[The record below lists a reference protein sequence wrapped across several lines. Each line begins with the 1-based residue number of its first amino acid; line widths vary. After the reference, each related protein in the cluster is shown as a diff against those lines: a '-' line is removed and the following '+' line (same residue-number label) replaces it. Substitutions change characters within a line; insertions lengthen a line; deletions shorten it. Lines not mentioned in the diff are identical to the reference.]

1 MPESPLLG
9 RGKGEALNKVDMK
22 LRNIL
27 AIAAIALCAQGVVAQ
42 PKARL
47 QQKAEAEKKSE
58 TSLSERAKAQY
69 TAQMPSPTDVVWKR
83 DIYRTLDMT
92 KEKNAAL
99 YYPVEPLGDR
109 VNLFTLV
116 IRLVADGKVP
126 AYEYRSD
133 GNELFTESNKY
144 KVTDMLDKFYIY
156 YEEKDGK
163 LTIADSDIPS
173 GEVLS
178 YFIKESSFYDQ
189 RTATYTT
196 RVTAICPV
204 LHRSGDFGSETTKY
218 PMFWLNYDEVSPYF
232 GMTPLMTSS
241 YNNVSNMS
249 IDDYFVR
256 SLYEGDI
263 YKTANLQN
271 KLLAQYCPNDTV
283 LKAEQQRIENEL
295 VTFENK
301 LWGIE
306 APDTV
311 AAAPVAE
318 KKPVVARS
326 AARPAVTRAKP
337 TTAKAESA
345 KVESSKQD
353 TKADKKSSAK
363 KSPSVRTARTKSAP
377 SSKSASS
384 SQTLSV
390 RRERR

>member
-1 MPESPLLG
+1 
-9 RGKGEALNKVDMK
+9 MK
-22 LRNIL
+22 LKSLI
-27 AIAAIALCAQGVVAQ
+27 AIVALTLFAQGAIAQ
-42 PKARL
+42 PKSRIQA
-47 QQKAEAEKKSE
+47 QAEAEKKAE

-69 TAQMPSPTDVVWKR
+69 TAQMPAPTDVVWKR

-109 VNLFTLV
+109 VNLFTLI

-133 GNELFTESNKY
+133 GNELFTEDNKY

-249 IDDYFVR
+249 IAHGDVGMWVELTLEKIAHTTHLKSLAYDFVWTERAALSRRGDFRIIPSDTLPADLTPESRQRMQRAIASERTLVDD
-256 SLYEGDI
+256 
-263 YKTANLQN
+263 
-271 KLLAQYCPNDTV
+271 
-283 LKAEQQRIENEL
+283 
-295 VTFENK
+295 
-301 LWGIE
+301 
-306 APDTV
+306 
-311 AAAPVAE
+311 
-318 KKPVVARS
+318 
-326 AARPAVTRAKP
+326 
-337 TTAKAESA
+337 
-345 KVESSKQD
+345 
-353 TKADKKSSAK
+353 
-363 KSPSVRTARTKSAP
+363 
-377 SSKSASS
+377 
-384 SQTLSV
+384 TL
-390 RRERR
+390 R

>member
-1 MPESPLLG
+1 MP
-9 RGKGEALNKVDMK
+9 A
-22 LRNIL
+22 
-27 AIAAIALCAQGVVAQ
+27 
-42 PKARL
+42 
-47 QQKAEAEKKSE
+47 
-58 TSLSERAKAQY
+58 
-69 TAQMPSPTDVVWKR
+69 PTDVVWKR

-133 GNELFTESNKY
+133 GNELFTEDNKY
-144 KVTDMLDKFYIY
+144 KVTDMLEKFYIY
-156 YEEKDGK
+156 YEEKDGHI
-163 LTIADSDIPS
+163 TINDSDIPS

-204 LHRSGDFGSETTKY
+204 LHRSGDFGSDVTKY
-218 PMFWLNYDEVSPYF
+218 PMFWLNYDEVSPYL

-256 SLYEGDI
+256 SLYDGDI

-271 KLLAQYCPNDTV
+271 KLLAQYCPTDTAM
-283 LKAEQQRIENEL
+283 KAEQQRIEKEL

-306 APDTV
+306 EPDTTATAAPDEKGEKKTLTRRATSRKPKAEREV
-311 AAAPVAE
+311 KAEEKSAE
-318 KKPVVARS
+318 KQTGEK
-326 AARPAVTRAKP
+326 
-337 TTAKAESA
+337 TA
-345 KVESSKQD
+345 
-353 TKADKKSSAK
+353 
-363 KSPSVRTARTKSAP
+363 SVR
-377 SSKSASS
+377 SSRQRGNSS
-384 SQTLSV
+384 SNSSSGGQTLSV
-390 RRERR
+390 RRQRR

>member
-1 MPESPLLG
+1 
-9 RGKGEALNKVDMK
+9 MK
-22 LRNIL
+22 LKSLVTIVAL
-27 AIAAIALCAQGVVAQ
+27 ALCAQGVVAQ
-42 PKARL
+42 PKSRT
-47 QQKAEAEKKSE
+47 QTKAEDSKKAE
-58 TSLSERAKAQY
+58 TSLSERAKTQY
-69 TAQMPSPTDVVWKR
+69 TAQMPAPSDVVWKR

-109 VNLFTLV
+109 VNLFTLI
-116 IRLVADGKVP
+116 IRLVAEGKVP

-133 GNELFTESNKY
+133 GNELFTEENKY

-156 YEEKDGK
+156 YEDKGGK
-163 LTIADSDIPS
+163 ITIADSDIPS

-189 RTATYTT
+189 RTATYAT

-218 PMFWLNYDEVSPYF
+218 PMFWLNYDEVSPYL

-256 SLYEGDI
+256 SLYEGEI

-271 KLLAQYCPNDTV
+271 KLLAQYCPTDTAMR
-283 LKAEQQRIENEL
+283 AEQQRIENEL

-306 APDTV
+306 EADTTTV
-311 AAAPVAE
+311 TEQKPAKRPVTRPAAPRNARANAEPKTE
-318 KKPVVARS
+318 KKTEPKASARTARTS
-326 AARPAVTRAKP
+326 A
-337 TTAKAESA
+337 
-345 KVESSKQD
+345 
-353 TKADKKSSAK
+353 
-363 KSPSVRTARTKSAP
+363 ARTKSAYLSTHGAGGISLRP
-377 SSKSASS
+377 SQLQQPDGWSPPPSGLFPPAD
-384 SQTLSV
+384 
-390 RRERR
+390 R

>member
-1 MPESPLLG
+1 
-9 RGKGEALNKVDMK
+9 MK
-22 LRNIL
+22 IKNLIT
-27 AIAAIALCAQGVVAQ
+27 IATLTLCVQGVMAQ
-42 PKARL
+42 PKSRIQA
-47 QQKAEAEKKSE
+47 QAEAEKKTE

-69 TAQMPSPTDVVWKR
+69 TAQMPAPTDVVWKR
-83 DIYRTLDMT
+83 DIYRTLDLT

-109 VNLFTLV
+109 VNLFTLI

-133 GNELFTESNKY
+133 GNELFTEDNKY
-144 KVTDMLDKFYIY
+144 RVTDMLDKFYIY
-156 YEEKDGK
+156 YEDKGGK
-163 LTIADSDIPS
+163 LAIADSDIPS

-189 RTATYTT
+189 RTATYAT

-218 PMFWLNYDEVSPYF
+218 PMFWLNYDEVSPYL

-271 KLLAQYCPNDTV
+271 KLLAQYCPNDTAM
-283 LKAEQQRIENEL
+283 KAEQQRIENEL

-306 APDTV
+306 EEGSV
-311 AAAPVAE
+311 SE
-318 KKPVVARS
+318 Q
-326 AARPAVTRAKP
+326 
-337 TTAKAESA
+337 KAE
-345 KVESSKQD
+345 
-353 TKADKKSSAK
+353 KKSSARPPVTRAAREEK
-363 KSPSVRTARTKSAP
+363 TEKTEKAEATKPETAKTTKADAPKANKSNEKGPSVRTTRQKATPA
-377 SSKSASS
+377 SKPASKPTNNNP
-384 SQTLSV
+384 TLSV
-390 RRERR
+390 RRQRR

>member
-1 MPESPLLG
+1 
-9 RGKGEALNKVDMK
+9 MK
-22 LRNIL
+22 LKSLL
-27 AIAAIALCAQGVVAQ
+27 AIAALALCAQGAMAQ
-42 PKARL
+42 PKSRIA
-47 QQKAEAEKKSE
+47 QTDADKKAE

-69 TAQMPSPTDVVWKR
+69 TAQMPAPTDVVWKR
-83 DIYRTLDMT
+83 DIYRTLDLT

-109 VNLFTLV
+109 VNLFTLI

-133 GNELFTESNKY
+133 GNELFTEDNKY

-271 KLLAQYCPNDTV
+271 KLLAQYCPNDTAM
-283 LKAEQQRIENEL
+283 KAEQQRIEQEL

-306 APDTV
+306 APDT
-311 AAAPVAE
+311 
-318 KKPVVARS
+318 
-326 AARPAVTRAKP
+326 
-337 TTAKAESA
+337 TTAKSPERSTKKAVVVRRTPTRAAADEKAESKPA
-345 KVESSKQD
+345 EQAAPKAEKPAAEKQS
-353 TKADKKSSAK
+353 T
-363 KSPSVRTARTKSAP
+363 VRTARQKSAP
-377 SSKSASS
+377 ASKPASS

-390 RRERR
+390 RRQRR

>member
-1 MPESPLLG
+1 
-9 RGKGEALNKVDMK
+9 MK
-22 LRNIL
+22 LKSLI
-27 AIAAIALCAQGVVAQ
+27 AIATLLLCAQDAVAQ

-47 QQKAEAEKKSE
+47 KAQAEAEKKTE

-69 TAQMPSPTDVVWKR
+69 TAQMPAPTDVVWKR

-133 GNELFTESNKY
+133 GNELFTEDNKY
-144 KVTDMLDKFYIY
+144 KVTDMLEKFYIY
-156 YEEKDGK
+156 YEEKDGHI
-163 LTIADSDIPS
+163 TINDSDIPS

-204 LHRSGDFGSETTKY
+204 LHRSGDFGSDVTKY
-218 PMFWLNYDEVSPYF
+218 PMFWLNYDEVSPYL

-271 KLLAQYCPNDTV
+271 KLLAQYCPNDTAM
-283 LKAEQQRIENEL
+283 KAEQQRIEKEL

-306 APDTV
+306 EPDTTATTTDTKV
-311 AAAPVAE
+311 E
-318 KKPVVARS
+318 KKSVRSTARKS
-326 AARPAVTRAKP
+326 KTAATEKKAAVTEKDETTEKRA
-337 TTAKAESA
+337 
-345 KVESSKQD
+345 
-353 TKADKKSSAK
+353 
-363 KSPSVRTARTKSAP
+363 SVRTSRQRTAS
-377 SSKSASS
+377 SSKSTSS
-384 SQTLSV
+384 GQTLSV
-390 RRERR
+390 RRQRR

>member
-1 MPESPLLG
+1 
-9 RGKGEALNKVDMK
+9 MK
-22 LRNIL
+22 LKSLI
-27 AIAAIALCAQGVVAQ
+27 AIAALALCTQGAMAQ
-42 PKARL
+42 PKSRIQA
-47 QQKAEAEKKSE
+47 QAEEDKKAE

-69 TAQMPSPTDVVWKR
+69 TAQMPAPTDVVWKR

-109 VNLFTLV
+109 VNLFTLI

-133 GNELFTESNKY
+133 GNELFTEDNKY

-156 YEEKDGK
+156 YEDKGGK

-189 RTATYTT
+189 RTATYAT

-218 PMFWLNYDEVSPYF
+218 PMFWLNYDEISPYL

-271 KLLAQYCPNDTV
+271 KLLAQYCPNDSAM
-283 LKAEQQRIENEL
+283 KAEQQRIEKEL

-306 APDTV
+306 EPVPTTV
-311 AAAPVAE
+311 EPEKEVE
-318 KKPVVARS
+318 KKATVSRTS
-326 AARPAVTRAKP
+326 TRTPRA
-337 TTAKAESA
+337 TQ
-345 KVESSKQD
+345 VKQE
-353 TKADKKSSAK
+353 KSEKSEKSSTTT
-363 KSPSVRTARTKSAP
+363 VRTARQSSTQANKSA
-377 SSKSASS
+377 AS

-390 RRERR
+390 RRQRR

>member
-1 MPESPLLG
+1 
-9 RGKGEALNKVDMK
+9 MK
-22 LRNIL
+22 LKSLI
-27 AIAAIALCAQGVVAQ
+27 AIATLALCAQGVMAQ
-42 PKARL
+42 PKSRIQA
-47 QQKAEAEKKSE
+47 QAEAEKKAE

-69 TAQMPSPTDVVWKR
+69 TAQMPAPSDVVWKR

-109 VNLFTLV
+109 VNLFTLI

-271 KLLAQYCPNDTV
+271 KLLAQYCPNDTAM
-283 LKAEQQRIENEL
+283 KAEQQRIEKEL

-306 APDTV
+306 EPDTTNTTSAKV
-311 AAAPVAE
+311 D
-318 KKPVVARS
+318 KKSVSTRS
-326 AARPAVTRAKP
+326 SARPAVTRVKSES
-337 TTAKAESA
+337 TKAEPV
-345 KVESSKQD
+345 KQESKIE
-353 TKADKKSSAK
+353 KKPAA
-363 KSPSVRTARTKSAP
+363 KSPSARTARTKTTS
-377 SSKSASS
+377 SSKPASS

>member
-1 MPESPLLG
+1 
-9 RGKGEALNKVDMK
+9 MK
-22 LRNIL
+22 LKSLI
-27 AIAAIALCAQGVVAQ
+27 AIVALTLFAQGAIAQ
-42 PKARL
+42 PKSRIQA
-47 QQKAEAEKKSE
+47 QAEAEKKAE

-69 TAQMPSPTDVVWKR
+69 TAQMPAPSDVVWKR
-83 DIYRTLDMT
+83 DIYRTLDLT

-109 VNLFTLV
+109 VNLFTLI

-133 GNELFTESNKY
+133 GNELFTEDNKY
-144 KVTDMLDKFYIY
+144 KVYDMLDKFYIY
-156 YEEKDGK
+156 YETKDSVTF
-163 LTIADSDIPS
+163 TISDSDIPA

-189 RTATYTT
+189 RTATYST

-204 LHRSGDFGSETTKY
+204 LHRSGDFGSDVTKY

-271 KLLAQYCPNDTV
+271 KLLAQYCPNDTAM
-283 LKAEQQRIENEL
+283 KAEQQRIEKEL

-306 APDTV
+306 EPDT
-311 AAAPVAE
+311 
-318 KKPVVARS
+318 
-326 AARPAVTRAKP
+326 
-337 TTAKAESA
+337 TT
-345 KVESSKQD
+345 V
-353 TKADKKSSAK
+353 
-363 KSPSVRTARTKSAP
+363 AP
-377 SSKSASS
+377 SSKTEKKAIVRTTSARAPRVSVKEEQKQAEPKSTEKTATKTTEQKASMRTTRQKPAAPSKSTSS
-384 SQTLSV
+384 SETLSV
-390 RRERR
+390 RPQLR

>member
-1 MPESPLLG
+1 
-9 RGKGEALNKVDMK
+9 MK
-22 LRNIL
+22 TKSLI
-27 AIAAIALCAQGVVAQ
+27 AIAALLLCAQGAVAQ

-47 QQKAEAEKKSE
+47 KAQAEAEKKSE

-69 TAQMPSPTDVVWKR
+69 TAQMPAPTDVVWKR

-133 GNELFTESNKY
+133 GNELFTEDNKY

-204 LHRSGDFGSETTKY
+204 LHRSGDFGSEVTKY
-218 PMFWLNYDEVSPYF
+218 PMFWLNYDEVSPYL

-271 KLLAQYCPNDTV
+271 KLLAQYCPNDIAM
-283 LKAEQQRIENEL
+283 KAEQQRIEKEL

-306 APDTV
+306 EPDTTTAV
-311 AAAPVAE
+311 ATE
-318 KKPVVARS
+318 KKAGKKSVSRRP
-326 AARPAVTRAKP
+326 AAR
-337 TTAKAESA
+337 TT
-345 KVESSKQD
+345 
-353 TKADKKSSAK
+353 TKAKTDKQETKTEK
-363 KSPSVRTARTKSAP
+363 KTTSVRTSRQKP
-377 SSKSASS
+377 VSKPAANN

>member
-1 MPESPLLG
+1 
-9 RGKGEALNKVDMK
+9 MK
-22 LRNIL
+22 PKSLI
-27 AIAAIALCAQGVVAQ
+27 AIAALLLCAQGAVAQ

-47 QQKAEAEKKSE
+47 KAQAEAEKKSE

-69 TAQMPSPTDVVWKR
+69 TAQMPAPTDVVWKR

-109 VNLFTLV
+109 VNLFTLI

-133 GNELFTESNKY
+133 GNELFTEDNKY

-218 PMFWLNYDEVSPYF
+218 PMFWLNYDEVSPYL

-271 KLLAQYCPNDTV
+271 KLLAQYCPNDTAM
-283 LKAEQQRIENEL
+283 KAEQQRIEKEL

-306 APDTV
+306 EPDTTTAV
-311 AAAPVAE
+311 ATEKKAE
-318 KKPVVARS
+318 KKSVSRRP
-326 AARPAVTRAKP
+326 AAR
-337 TTAKAESA
+337 TTTKA
-345 KVESSKQD
+345 
-353 TKADKKSSAK
+353 KADKQETKTEK
-363 KSPSVRTARTKSAP
+363 KTTSVRTSRQKPA
-377 SSKSASS
+377 SKPAANN

-390 RRERR
+390 RRQRR

>member
-1 MPESPLLG
+1 
-9 RGKGEALNKVDMK
+9 MK
-22 LRNIL
+22 LKFLI
-27 AIAAIALCAQGVVAQ
+27 AIASLALCAQGAMAQ
-42 PKARL
+42 PKSRIQA
-47 QQKAEAEKKSE
+47 QKDAEKKAE

-69 TAQMPSPTDVVWKR
+69 TAQLPAPTDVVWKR
-83 DIYRTLDMT
+83 DIYRTLDLT

-109 VNLFTLV
+109 VNLFTLI
-116 IRLVADGKVP
+116 IRLIASGKVP

-133 GNELFTESNKY
+133 GNELFTPSNKY
-144 KVTDMLDKFYIY
+144 KVYDMLDKFYIY
-156 YEEKDGK
+156 YETKDSINF
-163 LTIADSDIPS
+163 TINNADIPA

-204 LHRSGDFGSETTKY
+204 LHRSGDFGNDVTKY
-218 PMFWLNYDEVSPYF
+218 PMFWLNYDDVSPYF

-256 SLYEGDI
+256 NLYEGDI

-271 KLLAQYCPNDTV
+271 KLLAQYCTNDTTM
-283 LKAEQQRIENEL
+283 KAEQQRIEKEL

-306 APDTV
+306 EPDTTTV
-311 AAAPVAE
+311 LPAQKSE
-318 KKPVVARS
+318 KKPIVRAT
-326 AARPAVTRAKP
+326 ARPSAQSSVRTSARTQKSEP
-337 TTAKAESA
+337 T
-345 KVESSKQD
+345 KQE
-353 TKADKKSSAK
+353 TKTEKKSSDN
-363 KSPSVRTARTKSAP
+363 KSNTSVRTTRQRSNSTPAKS
-377 SSKSASS
+377 SGNSG
-384 SQTLSV
+384 QTLSV

>member
-1 MPESPLLG
+1 
-9 RGKGEALNKVDMK
+9 MK
-22 LRNIL
+22 LKFLL
-27 AIAAIALCAQGVVAQ
+27 AIAALVLCAQGVVAQ

-99 YYPVEPLGDR
+99 YYPVEPLGDC

-133 GNELFTESNKY
+133 GNELFTEDNKY

-189 RTATYTT
+189 RTATYAT
-196 RVTAICPV
+196 RITAICPV

-271 KLLAQYCPNDTV
+271 KLLAQYCPNDTAMKV
-283 LKAEQQRIENEL
+283 EQQRIEKEL

-306 APDTV
+306 EPDTTTAV
-311 AAAPVAE
+311 PTEAKAE
-318 KKPVVARS
+318 KKIT
-326 AARPAVTRAKP
+326 ARPTATRA
-337 TTAKAESA
+337 
-345 KVESSKQD
+345 
-353 TKADKKSSAK
+353 TKTKTEKKSEPK
-363 KSPSVRTARTKSAP
+363 TSVRTTRQKPASP
-377 SSKSASS
+377 SKSASNGQS
-384 SQTLSV
+384 LSV

>member
-1 MPESPLLG
+1 
-9 RGKGEALNKVDMK
+9 MK
-22 LRNIL
+22 LKSLL
-27 AIAAIALCAQGVVAQ
+27 AIAALALCAQGAMAQ
-42 PKARL
+42 PKSRIA
-47 QQKAEAEKKSE
+47 QTDADKKAE

-69 TAQMPSPTDVVWKR
+69 TAQMPAPTDVVWKR
-83 DIYRTLDMT
+83 DIYRTLDLT

-109 VNLFTLV
+109 VNLFTLI

-133 GNELFTESNKY
+133 GNELFTEDNKY

-156 YEEKDGK
+156 YEDKAGK

-189 RTATYTT
+189 RTATYAT

-204 LHRSGDFGSETTKY
+204 LHRSGDFGSDVTKY

-271 KLLAQYCPNDTV
+271 KLLAQYCPNDTAM
-283 LKAEQQRIENEL
+283 KAEQQRIEQEL

-306 APDTV
+306 APDT
-311 AAAPVAE
+311 
-318 KKPVVARS
+318 
-326 AARPAVTRAKP
+326 
-337 TTAKAESA
+337 TTAKSPER
-345 KVESSKQD
+345 
-353 TKADKKSSAK
+353 SAK
-363 KSPSVRTARTKSAP
+363 KAVVVRRTPTRAAADEKAESKPAEQTAPKAEKPAAEKQSTVRTARQKSAP
-377 SSKSASS
+377 ASKPASS

-390 RRERR
+390 RRQRR

>member
-1 MPESPLLG
+1 
-9 RGKGEALNKVDMK
+9 MK
-22 LRNIL
+22 LKSFI
-27 AIAAIALCAQGVVAQ
+27 AIAALLVCAQGAMAQ
-42 PKARL
+42 PKERL
-47 QQKAEAEKKSE
+47 KAQAEAEKKTE

-69 TAQMPSPTDVVWKR
+69 TAQMPAPTDVVWKR
-83 DIYRTLDMT
+83 DIYRTLDLT

-116 IRLVADGKVP
+116 VRLVAEGKVP

-133 GNELFTESNKY
+133 GNELFTEDNKY

-156 YEEKDGK
+156 YEEKDGR
-163 LTIADSDIPS
+163 LTISDSDIPS

-204 LHRSGDFGSETTKY
+204 LHRSGDFGSDVTKY

-256 SLYEGDI
+256 SLYDGEI
-263 YKTANLQN
+263 YKTSNLQN
-271 KLLAQYCPNDTV
+271 KILAQYCPNDTAM
-283 LKAEQQRIENEL
+283 KAEQQRIEKEL

-306 APDTV
+306 EPDTTV
-311 AAAPVAE
+311 TTTDTKNG
-318 KKPVVARS
+318 KKTVHTTTR
-326 AARPAVTRAKP
+326 RPKS
-337 TTAKAESA
+337 TTT
-345 KVESSKQD
+345 D
-353 TKADKKSSAK
+353 TKAANTEKKSESTEK
-363 KSPSVRTARTKSAP
+363 KASVRTSRQRTPSTKST
-377 SSKSASS
+377 SS
-384 SQTLSV
+384 SNTLSV
-390 RRERR
+390 RRQRR

>member
-1 MPESPLLG
+1 
-9 RGKGEALNKVDMK
+9 MK
-22 LRNIL
+22 LKSLI
-27 AIAAIALCAQGVVAQ
+27 AIVALTLCAQGAMAQ
-42 PKARL
+42 PKSRIQA
-47 QQKAEAEKKSE
+47 QAEAEKKAE

-69 TAQMPSPTDVVWKR
+69 TAQMPAPTDVVWKR
-83 DIYRTLDMT
+83 DIYRTLDLT

-133 GNELFTESNKY
+133 GNELFTEDNKY

-156 YEEKDGK
+156 YEDKDGK

-189 RTATYTT
+189 RTATYAT

-218 PMFWLNYDEVSPYF
+218 PMFWLKYDEVSPYF

-271 KLLAQYCPNDTV
+271 KLLAQYCPNDTM
-283 LKAEQQRIENEL
+283 LKAEQQRIEKEL

-306 APDTV
+306 EPGTTAVTTDKKT
-311 AAAPVAE
+311 E
-318 KKPVVARS
+318 KKAS
-326 AARPAVTRAKP
+326 AHSTATRA
-337 TTAKAESA
+337 A
-345 KVESSKQD
+345 KVKTTEKPKS
-353 TKADKKSSAK
+353 TKVSRQTSTSANK
-363 KSPSVRTARTKSAP
+363 A
-377 SSKSASS
+377 ASS

-390 RRERR
+390 RRQRR

>member
-1 MPESPLLG
+1 
-9 RGKGEALNKVDMK
+9 MK
-22 LRNIL
+22 LKSLL
-27 AIAAIALCAQGVVAQ
+27 AIAALALCAQGAMAQ
-42 PKARL
+42 PKSRIA
-47 QQKAEAEKKSE
+47 QTDADKKAE

-69 TAQMPSPTDVVWKR
+69 TAQMPAPTDVVWKR
-83 DIYRTLDMT
+83 DIYRTLDLT

-109 VNLFTLV
+109 VNLFTLI

-133 GNELFTESNKY
+133 GNELFTEDNKY

-156 YEEKDGK
+156 YEDKAGK

-189 RTATYTT
+189 RTATYAT

-204 LHRSGDFGSETTKY
+204 LHRSGDFGSDVTKY

-271 KLLAQYCPNDTV
+271 KLLAQYCPNDTAM
-283 LKAEQQRIENEL
+283 KAEQQRIEQEL

-306 APDTV
+306 APDT
-311 AAAPVAE
+311 
-318 KKPVVARS
+318 
-326 AARPAVTRAKP
+326 
-337 TTAKAESA
+337 TTAKSPER
-345 KVESSKQD
+345 
-353 TKADKKSSAK
+353 SAK
-363 KSPSVRTARTKSAP
+363 KAVVVRRTPTRAAADEKAESKPAEQAAPKAEKPAAEKQSTVRTARQKSAP
-377 SSKSASS
+377 ASKPASS

-390 RRERR
+390 RRQRR

>member
-1 MPESPLLG
+1 
-9 RGKGEALNKVDMK
+9 MK
-22 LRNIL
+22 LKSLI
-27 AIAAIALCAQGVVAQ
+27 AIAALTLFAQGAIAQ
-42 PKARL
+42 PKSRIQA
-47 QQKAEAEKKSE
+47 QAEAEKKAE

-69 TAQMPSPTDVVWKR
+69 TAQMPAPTDVVWKR
-83 DIYRTLDMT
+83 DIYRTLDLT

-109 VNLFTLV
+109 VNLFTLI

-133 GNELFTESNKY
+133 GNELFTEDNKY
-144 KVTDMLDKFYIY
+144 KVYDMLDKFYIY
-156 YEEKDGK
+156 YETKDSTTF
-163 LTIADSDIPS
+163 TISDSDIPA

-189 RTATYTT
+189 RTATYAT

-204 LHRSGDFGSETTKY
+204 LHRSGDFGSDVTKY

-271 KLLAQYCPNDTV
+271 KLLAQYCPNDTAM
-283 LKAEQQRIENEL
+283 KAEQQRIEKEL

-306 APDTV
+306 EPDTTT
-311 AAAPVAE
+311 AAPATKTAKKVATRPTTARAPKAKE
-318 KKPVVARS
+318 ETQKVA
-326 AARPAVTRAKP
+326 AKP
-337 TTAKAESA
+337 TEKSAANNTEKKA
-345 KVESSKQD
+345 
-353 TKADKKSSAK
+353 
-363 KSPSVRTARTKSAP
+363 SVRTTRQKTAAP
-377 SSKSASS
+377 SKSTSS
-384 SQTLSV
+384 SETLSV
-390 RRERR
+390 RRQRR

>member
-1 MPESPLLG
+1 M
-9 RGKGEALNKVDMK
+9 
-22 LRNIL
+22 
-27 AIAAIALCAQGVVAQ
+27 AQ
-42 PKARL
+42 PKSRIQA
-47 QQKAEAEKKSE
+47 QAETEKKSE

-69 TAQMPSPTDVVWKR
+69 TAQMPAPTDVVWKR
-83 DIYRTLDMT
+83 DIYRTLDLT

-133 GNELFTESNKY
+133 GNELFTEANKY

-156 YEEKDGK
+156 YEENGGK

-189 RTATYTT
+189 RTATYAT

-218 PMFWLNYDEVSPYF
+218 PMFWLKYDEVSPYF

-271 KLLAQYCPNDTV
+271 KLLAQYCPNDTAM
-283 LKAEQQRIENEL
+283 KAEQQRIEKEL

-306 APDTV
+306 EAETSS
-311 AAAPVAE
+311 ASTEEKTE
-318 KKPVVARS
+318 KKA
-326 AARPAVTRAKP
+326 AARPAISRAPK
-337 TTAKAESA
+337 AKAKTTTSTEKGAS
-345 KVESSKQD
+345 V
-353 TKADKKSSAK
+353 SSARQK
-363 KSPSVRTARTKSAP
+363 TPSTNKT
-377 SSKSASS
+377 ASS
-384 SQTLSV
+384 TQTLSV
-390 RRERR
+390 RRQRR

>member
-1 MPESPLLG
+1 M
-9 RGKGEALNKVDMK
+9 
-22 LRNIL
+22 
-27 AIAAIALCAQGVVAQ
+27 AQ
-42 PKARL
+42 PKSRIQA
-47 QQKAEAEKKSE
+47 QAEAEKKAE

-69 TAQMPSPTDVVWKR
+69 TAQMPAPTDVVWKR
-83 DIYRTLDMT
+83 DIYRTLDLT

-133 GNELFTESNKY
+133 GNELFTEDNKY
-144 KVTDMLDKFYIY
+144 KVTDMLEKFYIY
-156 YEEKDGK
+156 YEEKDGH
-163 LTIADSDIPS
+163 ININDSDIPS

-204 LHRSGDFGSETTKY
+204 LHRSGDFGSEVTKY
-218 PMFWLNYDEVSPYF
+218 PMFWLNYDDVSPYF

-263 YKTANLQN
+263 YKTSNLQN
-271 KLLAQYCPNDTV
+271 KLLAQYCPNDTAM
-283 LKAEQQRIENEL
+283 KAEQQRIEKEL

-306 APDTV
+306 EPDTTAV
-311 AAAPVAE
+311 VAE
-318 KKPVVARS
+318 KPGKKSVRSTARKPK
-326 AARPAVTRAKP
+326 AAAV
-337 TTAKAESA
+337 KAETT
-345 KVESSKQD
+345 D
-353 TKADKKSSAK
+353 DKAEEPEVKAEKTEKKA
-363 KSPSVRTARTKSAP
+363 SVRTSRQRTAS
-377 SSKSASS
+377 SSKSANSG
-384 SQTLSV
+384 QTLSV
-390 RRERR
+390 RRQRR

>member
-1 MPESPLLG
+1 
-9 RGKGEALNKVDMK
+9 MK
-22 LRNIL
+22 LKSFITIVAL
-27 AIAAIALCAQGVVAQ
+27 TLCAQGIMAQ

-47 QQKAEAEKKSE
+47 QAKVEAEKKAE

-109 VNLFTLV
+109 VNLFTLI
-116 IRLVADGKVP
+116 IRLVADSKVP

-133 GNELFTESNKY
+133 GNELFTEDNKY

-156 YEEKDGK
+156 YEDKGGK

-196 RVTAICPV
+196 RITAICPV

-218 PMFWLNYDEVSPYF
+218 PMFWLNYDEISPYL

-271 KLLAQYCPNDTV
+271 KLLAQYCPNDTA
-283 LKAEQQRIENEL
+283 LKAEQQRIEKEL

-306 APDTV
+306 EPNATTEEAV
-311 AAAPVAE
+311 E
-318 KKPVVARS
+318 KKSEAHP
-326 AARPAVTRAKP
+326 AARPAATRVQKPEPAKSEQAQVEKK
-337 TTAKAESA
+337 TTE
-345 KVESSKQD
+345 
-353 TKADKKSSAK
+353 KKSTV
-363 KSPSVRTARTKSAP
+363 SVRSTRQKPGTTNKTSAN
-377 SSKSASS
+377 

-390 RRERR
+390 RRQRR

>member
-1 MPESPLLG
+1 
-9 RGKGEALNKVDMK
+9 
-22 LRNIL
+22 
-27 AIAAIALCAQGVVAQ
+27 
-42 PKARL
+42 
-47 QQKAEAEKKSE
+47 
-58 TSLSERAKAQY
+58 
-69 TAQMPSPTDVVWKR
+69 
-83 DIYRTLDMT
+83 
-92 KEKNAAL
+92 
-99 YYPVEPLGDR
+99 
-109 VNLFTLV
+109 
-116 IRLVADGKVP
+116 
-126 AYEYRSD
+126 
-133 GNELFTESNKY
+133 
-144 KVTDMLDKFYIY
+144 MLDKFYIY
-156 YEEKDGK
+156 YEDKGGN

-189 RTATYTT
+189 RTATYAT

-218 PMFWLNYDEVSPYF
+218 PMFWLKYDEVSPYF

-271 KLLAQYCPNDTV
+271 KLLAQYCPNDTAM
-283 LKAEQQRIENEL
+283 KAEQQRIETEL

-306 APDTV
+306 EPDTTTTAPDVKT
-311 AAAPVAE
+311 E
-318 KKPVVARS
+318 KK
-326 AARPAVTRAKP
+326 ARPAVVRTPKTQSTATK
-337 TTAKAESA
+337 TTEKSDN
-345 KVESSKQD
+345 SKGV
-353 TKADKKSSAK
+353 
-363 KSPSVRTARTKSAP
+363 SVRTERQKPA
-377 SSKSASS
+377 SASKPANN

>member
-1 MPESPLLG
+1 M
-9 RGKGEALNKVDMK
+9 
-22 LRNIL
+22 
-27 AIAAIALCAQGVVAQ
+27 AQ
-42 PKARL
+42 PKSRIQA
-47 QQKAEAEKKSE
+47 QAEAEKKAE

-69 TAQMPSPTDVVWKR
+69 TAQMPAPSDVVWKR

-109 VNLFTLV
+109 VNLFTLI

-133 GNELFTESNKY
+133 GNELFTEDNKY

-271 KLLAQYCPNDTV
+271 KLLAQYCPNDTAM
-283 LKAEQQRIENEL
+283 KAEQQRIEKEL

-306 APDTV
+306 EPDTTTTAP
-311 AAAPVAE
+311 AAVKAE
-318 KKPVVARS
+318 RRA
-326 AARPAVTRAKP
+326 AARPAVTRAPKVAP
-337 TTAKAESA
+337 KQDASAKATAQSA
-345 KVESSKQD
+345 EK
-353 TKADKKSSAK
+353 KAEPKS
-363 KSPSVRTARTKSAP
+363 SVRTTRQKPASP
-377 SSKSASS
+377 SKSASS

>member
-1 MPESPLLG
+1 
-9 RGKGEALNKVDMK
+9 MK
-22 LRNIL
+22 LKSLL
-27 AIAAIALCAQGVVAQ
+27 AIAALALCAQGAMAQ
-42 PKARL
+42 PKSRIA
-47 QQKAEAEKKSE
+47 QTDADKKAE

-69 TAQMPSPTDVVWKR
+69 TAQMPAPTDVVWKR
-83 DIYRTLDMT
+83 DIYRTLDLT

-109 VNLFTLV
+109 VNLFTLI

-133 GNELFTESNKY
+133 GNELFTEDNKY

-156 YEEKDGK
+156 YEDKGGK

-204 LHRSGDFGSETTKY
+204 LHRSGDFGSDVTKY

-271 KLLAQYCPNDTV
+271 KLLAQYCPNDTAM
-283 LKAEQQRIENEL
+283 KAEQQRIEKEL

-306 APDTV
+306 EPDTTTSAATAKSEKKV
-311 AAAPVAE
+311 AIRTATARTPKVSTKEETKKVETKSTEKPSTNTAE
-318 KKPVVARS
+318 KKA
-326 AARPAVTRAKP
+326 
-337 TTAKAESA
+337 
-345 KVESSKQD
+345 
-353 TKADKKSSAK
+353 
-363 KSPSVRTARTKSAP
+363 SVRTTREKPAAP
-377 SSKSASS
+377 SKSASS
-384 SQTLSV
+384 SETLSV
-390 RRERR
+390 RRQRR

>member
-1 MPESPLLG
+1 
-9 RGKGEALNKVDMK
+9 MK
-22 LRNIL
+22 LKSLI
-27 AIAAIALCAQGVVAQ
+27 AIAALALCAQGVMAQ
-42 PKARL
+42 PKSRIQA
-47 QQKAEAEKKSE
+47 QAEAEKKAE

-69 TAQMPSPTDVVWKR
+69 TAQMPAPTDVVWKR
-83 DIYRTLDMT
+83 DIYRTLDLT

-109 VNLFTLV
+109 VNLFTLIV
-116 IRLVADGKVP
+116 RLVADGKVP

-133 GNELFTESNKY
+133 GNELFTEDNKY

-156 YEEKDGK
+156 YEDKGGK

-189 RTATYTT
+189 RTATYAT

-204 LHRSGDFGSETTKY
+204 LHRSGDFGSDVTKY

-256 SLYEGDI
+256 SLYEGEI

-271 KLLAQYCPNDTV
+271 KLLAQYCPNDTAM
-283 LKAEQQRIENEL
+283 KAEQQRIEKEL

-306 APDTV
+306 EPDTTTAV
-311 AAAPVAE
+311 DIKEV
-318 KKPVVARS
+318 KKKT
-326 AARPAVTRAKP
+326 AARAAVTRTP
-337 TTAKAESA
+337 KAE
-345 KVESSKQD
+345 VSKT
-353 TKADKKSSAK
+353 TKTAEKA
-363 KSPSVRTARTKSAP
+363 PSVRSARQKTASA
-377 SSKSASS
+377 SKAASS

-390 RRERR
+390 RRQRR

>member
-1 MPESPLLG
+1 
-9 RGKGEALNKVDMK
+9 MK
-22 LRNIL
+22 LKSLL
-27 AIAAIALCAQGVVAQ
+27 AIAALVLCAQGAMAQ
-42 PKARL
+42 PKSRIA
-47 QQKAEAEKKSE
+47 QTDADKKAE

-69 TAQMPSPTDVVWKR
+69 TAQMPAPTDVVWKR
-83 DIYRTLDMT
+83 DIYRTLDLT

-109 VNLFTLV
+109 VNLFTLI

-156 YEEKDGK
+156 YEDKGGK

-189 RTATYTT
+189 RTATYAT

-271 KLLAQYCPNDTV
+271 KLLAQYCPNDTAM
-283 LKAEQQRIENEL
+283 KAEQQRIEQEL

-306 APDTV
+306 APDTTTTV
-311 AAAPVAE
+311 EKKAE
-318 KKPVVARS
+318 KKQIVR
-326 AARPAVTRAKP
+326 P
-337 TTAKAESA
+337 TTTHTSKSES
-345 KVESSKQD
+345 
-353 TKADKKSSAK
+353 TKAATKTAEK
-363 KSPSVRTARTKSAP
+363 RTEQKASIRNTH
-377 SSKSASS
+377 SKAAAVNKTSSS

-390 RRERR
+390 RRQRR

>member
-1 MPESPLLG
+1 
-9 RGKGEALNKVDMK
+9 MK
-22 LRNIL
+22 PKSLI
-27 AIAAIALCAQGVVAQ
+27 AIAVLLFCAQGTIAQ

-47 QQKAEAEKKSE
+47 KAQAEAEKKAE

-69 TAQMPSPTDVVWKR
+69 TAQMPTPTDVVWKR
-83 DIYRTLDMT
+83 DIYRTLDLT

-133 GNELFTESNKY
+133 GNELFTEDNKY
-144 KVTDMLDKFYIY
+144 KVTDMLEKFYIY
-156 YEEKDGK
+156 YEEKDGH
-163 LTIADSDIPS
+163 LTINDSDIPS

-196 RVTAICPV
+196 RITALCPV
-204 LHRSGDFGSETTKY
+204 LHRSGDFGSDVTKY

-271 KLLAQYCPNDTV
+271 KLLAQYCPTDTAM
-283 LKAEQQRIENEL
+283 KAEQQRIEKEL

-306 APDTV
+306 EPDTTV
-311 AAAPVAE
+311 TATDTKTE
-318 KKPVVARS
+318 KKSARS
-326 AARPAVTRAKP
+326 TARKYKKAATEKKAAVTEKNE
-337 TTAKAESA
+337 TSE
-345 KVESSKQD
+345 
-353 TKADKKSSAK
+353 KKN
-363 KSPSVRTARTKSAP
+363 SVRTSRQRTSP
-377 SSKSASS
+377 SSKPASS
-384 SQTLSV
+384 GQTLSV
-390 RRERR
+390 RRQRR